1 MTSKD
6 KNMRCIYIY
15 TYMNM
20 SIKQKRLLAVLLK
33 LTMFPWQEEVPFT
46 RFGFVAH
53 PTRCQRGFP
62 QGKLQKRR
70 SGRFRQRRLQPSH
83 LGCWWML
90 MDVAERGW
98 NGSWGRNHCFNIF
111 NPWAF
116 FRMVFGGC
124 FRISEA
130 NPAGRF
136 HFKSFLAC
144 TVFVWDKCFWW
155 LSTKIMSR
163 KTSHRFLLTYVL
175 WHIISCPGEWCRDWQ
190 RIGLGSYRA
199 DGSMQGTGH
208 RKEGQSAFFGPVG
221 LPTAKG

>member
-1 MTSKD
+1 MNAVIFSKLIDAKLTIEAGKSSDQNSTERRGVVQLHFNKIIRNRSSAHFCASKATLTRSSDDSPMTSKD

-83 LGCWWML
+83 LGC
-90 MDVAERGW
+90 
-98 NGSWGRNHCFNIF
+98 
-111 NPWAF
+111 
-116 FRMVFGGC
+116 
-124 FRISEA
+124 
-130 NPAGRF
+130 
-136 HFKSFLAC
+136 
-144 TVFVWDKCFWW
+144 
-155 LSTKIMSR
+155 
-163 KTSHRFLLTYVL
+163 
-175 WHIISCPGEWCRDWQ
+175 
-190 RIGLGSYRA
+190 
-199 DGSMQGTGH
+199 
-208 RKEGQSAFFGPVG
+208 
-221 LPTAKG
+221 